1 MYSGAGTHRTSY
13 RTQSGNDSIV
23 TYTMYVQERVV
34 PQMEIDQ
41 DCDSGSYFIVRVEGD
56 YHFEWESEF
65 GDGSVEE
72 VVADSL
78 YYLHPQQPTRY
89 YLYASH
95 RDGLPCTVVESIDLD
110 PADLVSVNVDF
121 SMTPEVITS
130 ETFSLV
136 LLDQSQNI
144 QRREWYVDSVL
155 QMETV
160 AQLPL
165 AIPMDVD
172 TLELC
177 LVGYR
182 TFCFQKVCKYVPI
195 HRHSLYFPNVFTP
208 DGDINNRF
216 TAIGVGI
223 AEFEMWVY
231 DRRGALMF
239 HTTDMQQGWD
249 GTSKGIKCRQ
259 EAYAYTC
266 RYRLK
271 QEQGYQTH
279 TGTVLL
285 LR

>member
-1 MYSGAGTHRTSY
+1 MNPFLVFYL
-13 RTQSGNDSIV
+13 
-23 TYTMYVQERVV
+23 
-34 PQMEIDQ
+34 
-41 DCDSGSYFIVRVEGD
+41 SYFMK
-56 YHFEWESEF
+56 SQ
-65 GDGSVEE
+65 
-72 VVADSL
+72 L
-78 YYLHPQQPTRY
+78 
-89 YLYASH
+89 
-95 RDGLPCTVVESIDLD
+95 
-110 PADLVSVNVDF
+110 
-121 SMTPEVITS
+121 TS

-144 QRREWYVDSVL
+144 QRREWYVDSLL
-155 QMETV
+155 QMETG

-165 AIPMDVD
+165 DIPMDVD

-182 TFCFQKVCKYVPI
+182 TFCFQKVCKYVPV

-216 TAIGVGI
+216 TAIGVSI

-231 DRRGALMF
+231 DRCGALMF
-239 HTTDMQQGWD
+239 HTTDMQKGWD
-249 GTSKGIKCRQ
+249 GTSGGIKCRQ

-271 QEQGYQTH
+271 QEQCYQIH

>member
-1 MYSGAGTHRTSY
+1 M
-13 RTQSGNDSIV
+13 
-23 TYTMYVQERVV
+23 
-34 PQMEIDQ
+34 
-41 DCDSGSYFIVRVEGD
+41 
-56 YHFEWESEF
+56 
-65 GDGSVEE
+65 
-72 VVADSL
+72 L
-78 YYLHPQQPTRY
+78 YYLQADYAEGLSCPATDSI
-89 YLYASH
+89 YLN
-95 RDGLPCTVVESIDLD
+95 
-110 PADLVSVNVDF
+110 PADLLPVYIDF
-121 SMTPEVITS
+121 SVTPEYPTT
-130 ETFSLV
+130 ETPTV
-136 LLDQSQNI
+136 TLLDQSQNI
-144 QRREWYVDSVL
+144 FRREWYVNGLLQRQTAAQIECGVPFSSDS
-155 QMETV
+155 MEV
-160 AQLPL
+160 
-165 AIPMDVD
+165 
-172 TLELC
+172 C

-182 TFCFQKVCKYVPI
+182 TLCYQSLCKSIPI
-195 HRHSLYFPNVFTP
+195 EQRAIYFPNVFTP

-223 AEFEMWVY
+223 AEFEMWIY